1 MIHKK
6 HVNRYA
12 EIQDEDFDSVS
23 KHFEQITHSSM
34 NEMNNFLNLR
44 QLIKPLISQFQS
56 ESHLKV
62 GTTFQI
68 NNLPNLYTVPS
79 PIIWCGSSRSE
90 KSLWI

>member
-34 NEMNNFLNLR
+34 NEMNNFLIRSSIN
-44 QLIKPLISQFQS
+44 QT
-56 ESHLKV
+56 HLKV
-62 GTTFQI
+62 VTTFQI
-68 NNLPNLYTVPS
+68 NNLPYLYTVPS

>member
-34 NEMNNFLNLR
+34 NEMNNFLIWSSIN
-44 QLIKPLISQFQS
+44 QTFNFTISIRIAF
-56 ESHLKV
+56 K
-62 GTTFQI
+62 GWYNF
-68 NNLPNLYTVPS
+68 PD
-79 PIIWCGSSRSE
+79 
-90 KSLWI
+90 